1 MDKEE
6 LKTDFFTP
14 EEKKIFST
22 KYKLLLSDLYCC
34 LEKEDLR
41 KMKALIRRIA
51 TTDCYGRDKNGIN
64 ILLRNIDTALI
75 VTLEI

>member
-41 KMKALIRRIA
+41 
-51 TTDCYGRDKNGIN
+51 
-64 ILLRNIDTALI
+64 
-75 VTLEI
+75 